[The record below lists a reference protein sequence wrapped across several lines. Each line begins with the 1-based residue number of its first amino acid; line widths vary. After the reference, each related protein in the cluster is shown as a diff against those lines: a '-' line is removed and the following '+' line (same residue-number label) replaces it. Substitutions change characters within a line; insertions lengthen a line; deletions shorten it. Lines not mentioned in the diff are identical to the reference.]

1 MAGETIKVTRS
12 DNYVTLSLNRAEK
25 RNALNQALLSDLDSA
40 LASVENDKQIRALLL
55 RAEGRSFCSGLDL
68 AEVDRLEGEH
78 NPANIQRVFQRLER
92 FPVPTIAAV
101 NGAALAGGL
110 ELALH
115 CDLRIAGE
123 GAKLGMPLGKVG
135 LMPPFDF
142 IRKLIEVL
150 GTPATNLILF
160 RGDAV
165 SAREALAMG
174 MVHAVV
180 PDAELEQAAITWTT
194 DIAGNAPLSL
204 RAIKAAIRRCMSQ
217 ANTAEHADIDQ
228 TARQLRKSQDARE
241 GVRAFLE
248 KRKPVWRAE

>member
-1 MAGETIKVTRS
+1 MAGETVTVTRS

-25 RNALNQALLSDLDSA
+25 RNALNQALLNDLDHA
-40 LASVENDKQIRALLL
+40 LASVENDTTVRALLL
-55 RAEGRSFCSGLDL
+55 RAEGRAFCSGLDL

-78 NPANIQRVFQRLER
+78 NPANIQNVFQRLER

-123 GAKLGMPLGKVG
+123 GAKLGMPLAKVS

-142 IRKLIEVL
+142 TRKLIEVI
-150 GTPATNLILF
+150 GAPATNLILF
-160 RGDAV
+160 TGEAV
-165 SAREALAMG
+165 SAHDALAMG
-174 MVHAVV
+174 MVHKVV
-180 PDAELEQAAITWTT
+180 SDAELETMARAWTAS
-194 DIAGNAPLSL
+194 IAGNAPLSL
-204 RAIKAAIRRCMSQ
+204 RAMKTSIRRCMSA
-217 ANTAEHADIDQ
+217 ANTAEHADIDE
-228 TARQLRKSQDARE
+228 TARRLRKSQDARE
-241 GVRAFLE
+241 GARAFLE

>member
-1 MAGETIKVTRS
+1 MAGETIKVVRS

-25 RNALNQALLSDLDSA
+25 RNALNQALLNDLDQA
-40 LASVENDKQIRALLL
+40 LAAIEDDKEIRALML
-55 RAEGRSFCSGLDL
+55 RAEGRVFCSGLDL

-123 GAKLGMPLGKVG
+123 SAKLGMPLGKVG

-142 IRKLIEVL
+142 TRKLIEVL
-150 GTPATNLILF
+150 GAPRTNLILF

-165 SAREALAMG
+165 SARDALAMG

-180 PDAELEQAAITWTT
+180 ADADLEQAAGTWTE

-204 RAIKAAIRRCMSQ
+204 RAIKATIRRCMSA

-228 TARQLRKSQDARE
+228 MARQLRKSQDARE

>member
-1 MAGETIKVTRS
+1 MAGETIKVARS

-25 RNALNQALLSDLDSA
+25 RNALNQALLNDLDQA
-40 LASVENDKQIRALLL
+40 LTSLENDKEIRALLL
-55 RAEGRSFCSGLDL
+55 RAEGRVFCSGLDL

-78 NPANIQRVFQRLER
+78 NPANIQKVFQRLER

-123 GAKLGMPLGKVG
+123 SAKLGMPLGKVG

-142 IRKLIEVL
+142 TRKLIEVL
-150 GTPATNLILF
+150 GAPATNLILF
-160 RGDAV
+160 RGDPV
-165 SAREALAMG
+165 SARDALAMG
-174 MVHAVV
+174 MVNAVV
-180 PDAELEQAAITWTT
+180 SDAELEQTARAWAA

-204 RAIKAAIRRCMSQ
+204 RAMKATIRRCMS
-217 ANTAEHADIDQ
+217 AAHTAEHADLDQ